1 MSRTGSFLC
10 PNKKCKERLQL
21 VGTANGET
29 LGICKK
35 GHGLF
40 ELDFGKRKVG
50 RNVSIGTMRNSW
62 LTKIRKLLRLG
73 K

>member
-40 ELDFGKRKVG
+40 ELDFPRRKVI
-50 RNVSIGTMRNSW
+50 RSVSNDTTPDSW
-62 LTKIRKLLRLG
+62 LTRLRKLLCLV